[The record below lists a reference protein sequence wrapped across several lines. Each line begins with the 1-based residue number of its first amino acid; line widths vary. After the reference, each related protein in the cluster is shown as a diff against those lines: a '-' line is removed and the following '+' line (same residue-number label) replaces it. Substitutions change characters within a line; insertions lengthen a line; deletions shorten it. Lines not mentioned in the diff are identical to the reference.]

1 MAHLYYNF
9 WRKYSILPL
18 AYRALLAIHSPA
30 SNHNACVIPTVRQ
43 VSTYM
48 KPHTCCSQIALQ
60 RTEIASFRYLLAT
73 YRVWWPVRET
83 DNSTSNV
90 LAGNPPMLYHHHHH
104 HRTNPVDE
112 IVIVVVDKYVA
123 FYNLLL

>member
-73 YRVWWPVRET
+73 YRVWPVRET